1 MIKSEIN
8 GIEPDKYPCLKRC
21 EDIIVLFTK
30 PLTGI
35 CLLAGKKNTDK
46 LGEYKTDWSEFKFC
60 KFIGNLILRN
70 E

>member
-8 GIEPDKYPCLKRC
+8 GIESDNYPCLKRC

-46 LGEYKTDWSEFKFC
+46 LGETKQ
-60 KFIGNLILRN
+60 IGWNLNFANLLEI
-70 E
+70 

>member
-46 LGEYKTDWSEFKFC
+46 LGEYKTDWLE
-60 KFIGNLILRN
+60 FIGNLILRN

>member
-1 MIKSEIN
+1 MIKSGIN

-46 LGEYKTDWSEFKFC
+46 LGEYKTDWSEF
-60 KFIGNLILRN
+60 IGNLILRN

>member
-30 PLTGI
+30 PLTDI

-46 LGEYKTDWSEFKFC
+46 LGEYKTDWSEF
-60 KFIGNLILRN
+60 IGNLILRN

>member
-1 MIKSEIN
+1 MIKSKIN

-46 LGEYKTDWSEFKFC
+46 LGEYKTDWSEF
-60 KFIGNLILRN
+60 IGNLILRN

>member
-1 MIKSEIN
+1 MIKLEIN

-21 EDIIVLFTK
+21 EDIVLFTK

-46 LGEYKTDWSEFKFC
+46 LGEYKTDWSEF
-60 KFIGNLILRN
+60 IGNLILRN

>member
-8 GIEPDKYPCLKRC
+8 EIESDNYPCLKRC

-46 LGEYKTDWSEFKFC
+46 LGEYKTDWSEFN
-60 KFIGNLILRN
+60 IGNLILRN

>member
-46 LGEYKTDWSEFKFC
+46 LGEQNRLVG
-60 KFIGNLILRN
+60 I
-70 E
+70 

>member
-8 GIEPDKYPCLKRC
+8 GIEPDKYPCLKRF

-46 LGEYKTDWSEFKFC
+46 LGEYKTDWSEF
-60 KFIGNLILRN
+60 IGNLILRN

>member
-8 GIEPDKYPCLKRC
+8 GIEPDNYPCLKRC

-35 CLLAGKKNTDK
+35 CLLAGKK
-46 LGEYKTDWSEFKFC
+46 EY
-60 KFIGNLILRN
+60 
-70 E
+70 

>member
-30 PLTGI
+30 TLTGI

-46 LGEYKTDWSEFKFC
+46 LGEYKTDWSEF
-60 KFIGNLILRN
+60 IGNLILRN

>member
-8 GIEPDKYPCLKRC
+8 GIESDNYPCLKRC

-30 PLTGI
+30 PLIGI

-46 LGEYKTDWSEFKFC
+46 LGEYKTDWLE
-60 KFIGNLILRN
+60 FIGNLILRN

>member
-1 MIKSEIN
+1 MIKLEIN
-8 GIEPDKYPCLKRC
+8 EIEPDKYPCLKRC

-46 LGEYKTDWSEFKFC
+46 LGEYKTDWSEF
-60 KFIGNLILRN
+60 IGNLILRN

>member
-46 LGEYKTDWSEFKFC
+46 LGEYKTDWSEFN
-60 KFIGNLILRN
+60 GNLILRN
-70 E
+70 K

>member
-46 LGEYKTDWSEFKFC
+46 LGEYKTDWSEF
-60 KFIGNLILRN
+60 IGNLILRN

>member
-46 LGEYKTDWSEFKFC
+46 LGEYKTDWS
-60 KFIGNLILRN
+60 NLNFANLLEI
-70 E
+70 

>member
-8 GIEPDKYPCLKRC
+8 GIESDNYPCLKRC

-46 LGEYKTDWSEFKFC
+46 LGEYKTDWSEF
-60 KFIGNLILRN
+60 IGNLILRN

>member
-8 GIEPDKYPCLKRC
+8 GIESDNYPCLKRY

-35 CLLAGKKNTDK
+35 CLLAGKKILINLENTK
-46 LGEYKTDWSEFKFC
+46 Q
-60 KFIGNLILRN
+60 IGWNLNFANLLEI
-70 E
+70 

>member
-8 GIEPDKYPCLKRC
+8 GIEPDKYPCLKRF

-46 LGEYKTDWSEFKFC
+46 LGEYKTDWSEFNWKFNT
-60 KFIGNLILRN
+60 KK
-70 E
+70 

>member
-8 GIEPDKYPCLKRC
+8 GIESDNYPCLKRC

-30 PLTGI
+30 PLTDI

-46 LGEYKTDWSEFKFC
+46 LGEYKTDWLE
-60 KFIGNLILRN
+60 FIGNLILRN

>member
-1 MIKSEIN
+1 MSMKFELI
-8 GIEPDKYPCLKRC
+8 
-21 EDIIVLFTK
+21 
-30 PLTGI
+30 
-35 CLLAGKKNTDK
+35 KNTDK

>member
-8 GIEPDKYPCLKRC
+8 GIESDNYPCLKRC

-30 PLTGI
+30 PSTGI

-46 LGEYKTDWSEFKFC
+46 LGEYKTDWSEF
-60 KFIGNLILRN
+60 IGNLILRN

>member
-1 MIKSEIN
+1 MIKSKIN
-8 GIEPDKYPCLKRC
+8 GIESDNYPCLKRC

-46 LGEYKTDWSEFKFC
+46 LGEYKTDWSEF
-60 KFIGNLILRN
+60 IGNLILRN